1 MRNLIHLLVLGM
13 LGLTSTLAHAATL
26 ESPAPGANVSGLGYI
41 AGWKCHHGE
50 VTVRIDGGGPIRMAT
65 RMPRA
70 DTQSVCQGATDN
82 GFITQFNWAFLAD
95 GSHTVVA
102 YDNGVEF
109 ARSTFTV
116 ATFGEEFVEEA
127 QGECTIA
134 DFPST
139 GETARF
145 VWDES
150 TQHLEL
156 SEDLVIEHGDTRG
169 TATRLDTI
177 LSDASST
184 SRTQRG
190 GLEEGGDIDYF
201 RLALHRAGTIVVE
214 TTGSVDTVGELEDDA
229 GQRLTSDDNGG
240 SGRNFRI
247 SRALSA
253 GVYYIKVRGANSAT
267 TGAYTL
273 RVTFTPPPSS
283 APDLVVEQTRVN
295 GSSGPVRVDAEEFIT
310 LSATVRNQ
318 GQGRSGGTRL
328 RYRYR
333 KDARQHPGTEIGSDG
348 VAARNAGQTSSAS
361 ERVRAPSVAGTY
373 YYWACVDEVADESNT
388 GNNCSPAEDTVQ
400 VVVRGPTQGLVAY
413 YPFDGN
419 ARDASGNGHHGSVRG
434 AVPTADRHGNTA
446 GAYAFDGRDDVVVV
460 PNGPD
465 FNDQPAFTL
474 SLWAALNDPYSESF
488 GGNGVTGLLAKGAN
502 FDYQYGLGA
511 GNREPRHDLF
521 AVAWQSAGGG
531 VTNAV
536 GDLNLVRDGAW
547 RSIVGVVSAEV
558 SKLYVDGTLIATS
571 EASTGRR
578 WNTSGNADVTIGGII
593 QQGGTGFFSGKID
606 EVRIYNRALSDAE
619 VAALAGEVIPP
630 KTQPDLVVERT
641 RGLVEGTPLDGA
653 ASQVTVSQGQ
663 DIILLATVR
672 NRGQG
677 QSAATTARFR
687 YRRGARAHPG
697 TQVDTSGVYA
707 LDSGGTRDVFA
718 SIPAPST
725 AGTYS
730 YWVCVDE
737 VAGESNTGNNCSPA
751 EDTVT
756 VVVR

>member
-1 MRNLIHLLVLGM
+1 MRNLIGLLVLGL
-13 LGLTSTLAHAATL
+13 LGLTSTLVHAATL
-26 ESPAPGANVSGLGYI
+26 ESPAPGSNVSGIGYI
-41 AGWKCHHGE
+41 GGWKCHHGE

-116 ATFGEEFVEEA
+116 ATFGEEFVKEA
-127 QGECTIA
+127 EGECTIA

-139 GETARF
+139 GETAHF
-145 VWDES
+145 VWNES

-156 SEDLVIEHGDTRG
+156 VDGEIIIEPDIHGNTRG
-169 TATRLDTI
+169 NATRLDTI
-177 LSDASST
+177 LSDSSST
-184 SRTQRG
+184 SRTQG
-190 GLEEGGDIDYF
+190 GRVQGGGDVDYF

-214 TTGSVDTVGELEDDA
+214 TTGSTDTVGELEDDD
-229 GQRLTSDDNGG
+229 GQRLASDDNGG
-240 SGRNFRI
+240 SGQNFRI
-247 SRALSA
+247 SRTLSA

-273 RVTFTPPPSS
+273 RVAFTPDTPP
-283 APDLVVEQTRVN
+283 
-295 GSSGPVRVDAEEFIT
+295 EE
-310 LSATVRNQ
+310 
-318 GQGRSGGTRL
+318 
-328 RYRYR
+328 
-333 KDARQHPGTEIGSDG
+333 
-348 VAARNAGQTSSAS
+348 
-361 ERVRAPSVAGTY
+361 PSL
-373 YYWACVDEVADESNT
+373 
-388 GNNCSPAEDTVQ
+388 
-400 VVVRGPTQGLVAY
+400 QGLVAY

-434 AVPTADRHGNTA
+434 AAPTVDRHGNTA

-460 PNGPD
+460 PNGPA

-474 SLWAALNDPYSESF
+474 SLWVAFNDPYSESF
-488 GGNGVTGLLAKGAN
+488 GGNGVTGLLAKGTN
-502 FDYQYGLGA
+502 YDYQYILGA
-511 GNREPRHDLF
+511 GSREPRHDLF
-521 AVAWQSAGGG
+521 AVAWQSAGGN
-531 VTNAV
+531 VTAAI

-547 RSIVGVVSAEV
+547 HSIVGVVSAEV
-558 SKLYVDGTLIATS
+558 SKLYVDGNLIATGG
-571 EASTGRR
+571 ASAGRR
-578 WNTSGNADVTIGGII
+578 WNTSGNADVTIGGIL

-606 EVRIYNRALSDAE
+606 DVRIYNRALSDAE
-619 VAALAGEVIPP
+619 VAALTGEVIPP
-630 KTQPDLVVERT
+630 STQPDLVVEQT
-641 RGLVEGTPLDGA
+641 RGLVEGAPTA
-653 ASQVTVSQGQ
+653 SASSQVTVTRGQ

-687 YRRGARAHPG
+687 YRRGTRAHPG
-697 TQVDTSGVYA
+697 TQVDTSGVHA
-707 LDSGGTRDVFA
+707 LDGGRTRDVFA
-718 SIPAPST
+718 SFPAPST

-751 EDTVT
+751 EDTVQ